1 MHPEK
6 KTCYT
11 QEKNENTSLSRNNTS
26 KNTVKNNFEVVRE
39 KKSFCLEFFIQKK
52 IDFKNESEIKIFFR
66 HTELKEY
73 ITPAKLHYSEC

>member
-39 KKSFCLEFFIQKK
+39 KK
-52 IDFKNESEIKIFFR
+52 IFLPR
-66 HTELKEY
+66 IL
-73 ITPAKLHYSEC
+73 YSEKNRFQK